1 MNVINVENDYR
12 NGVVVQLNEDDIC
25 QLKFQI
31 KTIQGPYRDIAKT
44 TINLVEWIIRELEE

>member
-12 NGVVVQLNEDDIC
+12 NGVVVQLNKDDIC

-31 KTIQGPYRDIAKT
+31 GVIQGPYRDIAKT
-44 TINLVEWIIRELEE
+44 AINLVEWIIRELEN